1 MKNTVAGRGP
11 AGPGLLPVFA
21 PSPPVKY
28 VLDRFG
34 SLLDIFGSLCFKVQ
48 ILIIHR
54 VMQLFGFILGCFT
67 SVFDQLDTH
76 RTSKTH

>member
-21 PSPPVKY
+21 PSPPLKY

-34 SLLDIFGSLCFKVQ
+34 SLLDIFRSLCSYQ
-48 ILIIHR
+48 ILIIRR
-54 VMQLFGFILGCFT
+54 VMQLLRSFRLF
-67 SVFDQLDTH
+67 
-76 RTSKTH
+76 